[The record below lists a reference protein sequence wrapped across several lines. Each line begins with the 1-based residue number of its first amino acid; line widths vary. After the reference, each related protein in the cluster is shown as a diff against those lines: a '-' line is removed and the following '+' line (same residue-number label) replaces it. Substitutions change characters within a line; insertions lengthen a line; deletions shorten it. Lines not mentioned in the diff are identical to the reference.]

1 MAGNRIKGITVEIGG
16 DTTGLKKALSE
27 VDKSLNSTQSALKD
41 VNRLLKLDPKNTELL
56 SQKQKLLK
64 EAISETK
71 ERLDVLKQADI
82 QAKKQLEKGELGR
95 DKYDALQREIIETE
109 EKLKSLK
116 KTIGSGSAALASISV
131 QTEKLSKKSG
141 ELAKAIK
148 PVSTAVAAVG
158 AASVK
163 LASDFEA
170 GMDEVLAISGAT
182 GEEFE
187 QLKDKAIEMG
197 AKTKFSAS
205 ESADAF
211 KYMAMAGWDAESML
225 SGIEGIMNLAAA
237 SGEDLATTSDIV
249 TDALTAFGMSSSE
262 SGRFADVLAKT
273 SARANTNVGLMGET
287 FQYVAPVAGALGY
300 SVEDTAVA
308 IGLMANSGI
317 KASNAGTALR
327 GLLTNLAKPSDTVAA
342 AMDKLGISLTDT
354 SGNMYSMD
362 ELMVKLRKSFAGLTE
377 EEKAN
382 AAASLAGK
390 TGMSGLLAIVNASE
404 EDFNKLTKEINNA
417 NGAAGEMAATMMD
430 NTSGAIEQL
439 KGALE
444 SAAIIIG
451 EKLSPYIRRL
461 AEFITGLVEK
471 FSSLSDKQLDLIV
484 KIGVFVSA
492 LAPVLVVVSKVSNG
506 ISILTKVMSKDSS
519 AMNLIT
525 KALELLKTAFS
536 KLFALIMAHPVI
548 AVVTAIIGA
557 LILLYNKC
565 EWFRDGVNTIINNVV
580 TFFKNLGTAIAVI
593 KENAIIVFENM
604 VNDIKT
610 KVSNITSIVK
620 NGFQGAINFIT
631 SLPSKALG
639 WGKDFMQGMIDGIKS
654 KINSIVS
661 AVKGVASKIASY
673 LHFSRPDEGPLHY
686 YEEWMPDFIDGLAS
700 GINKNA
706 YKVNNAVRSLANGM
720 QRNMDV
726 YSNPSSTNISVAAP
740 AVTVMVGNKQFDGY
754 IVKTATNGINS
765 VQASMMKAKGL
776 K

>member
-1 MAGNRIKGITVEIGG
+1 M
-16 DTTGLKKALSE
+16 
-27 VDKSLNSTQSALKD
+27 
-41 VNRLLKLDPKNTELL
+41 
-56 SQKQKLLK
+56 
-64 EAISETK
+64 
-71 ERLDVLKQADI
+71 
-82 QAKKQLEKGELGR
+82 
-95 DKYDALQREIIETE
+95 
-109 EKLKSLK
+109 
-116 KTIGSGSAALASISV
+116 
-131 QTEKLSKKSG
+131 
-141 ELAKAIK
+141 
-148 PVSTAVAAVG
+148 AAVG

-182 GEEFE
+182 EEQFE
-187 QLKDKAIEMG
+187 QLRDKAIEMG
-197 AKTKFSAS
+197 SKTKFSAG

-211 KYMAMAGWDAESML
+211 KYMAMAGWDAKAMMD
-225 SGIEGIMNLAAA
+225 GIEGIMNLAAA

-249 TDALTAFGMSSSE
+249 TDALTAFGLSAADA
-262 SGRFADVLAKT
+262 GHFAYVLAT
-273 SARANTNVGLMGET
+273 ASSNANTNVSMMGET
-287 FQYVAPVAGALGY
+287 FKYAAPIAGALGF
-300 SVEDTAVA
+300 SIEDTAEA
-308 IGLMANSGI
+308 IGLMANAGI
-317 KASNAGTALR
+317 KSSQAGTSLR
-327 GLLTNLAKPSDTVAA
+327 TIMSNLAGEVKICGKSIGEVTIQTTNADGSMRELSDVLADCRIAFSGLSESEQAA
-342 AMDKLGISLTDT
+342 AAEALVGKNAMSGFLALINASATDI
-354 SGNMYSMD
+354 
-362 ELMVKLRKSFAGLTE
+362 VKLRT
-377 EEKAN
+377 
-382 AAASLAGK
+382 
-390 TGMSGLLAIVNASE
+390 AI
-404 EDFNKLTKEINNA
+404 DNA
-417 NGAAGEMAATMMD
+417 NGSADEMASTMMD

-492 LAPVLVVVSKVSNG
+492 LAPVLAVVSKVSNG

-519 AMNLIT
+519 EMNRVT

-580 TFFKNLGTAIAVI
+580 TFFKNFGTAIAVI

-706 YKVNNAVRSLANGM
+706 YKVNNAVKSLANGM
-720 QRNMDV
+720 QRNMDI
-726 YSNPSSTNISVAAP
+726 YSSPSATNISVEAP

-754 IVKTATNGINS
+754 IVKTATSGINS
-765 VQASMMKAKGL
+765 MQTSMMKAKGVR
-776 K
+776 